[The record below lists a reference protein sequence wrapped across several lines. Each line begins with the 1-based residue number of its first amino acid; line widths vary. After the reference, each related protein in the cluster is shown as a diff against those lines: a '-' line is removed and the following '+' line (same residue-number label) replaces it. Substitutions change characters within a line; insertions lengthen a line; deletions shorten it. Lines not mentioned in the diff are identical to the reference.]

1 MTSNEIMLKALKN
14 DKVIPSFSISYLPMI
29 EPILR
34 ACRDANSLG
43 QIAVARADWVW
54 FGVGSVKAVYD
65 EYGRYDVPPFVT
77 LHLDHI
83 PVAEEGAIID
93 YESIIGEAI
102 SLGFGSVMI
111 DGSMLPLE
119 ENIAVTRK
127 VVQMAHPSDVAVEGE
142 LGAVVG
148 YGGIPMSYEE
158 LFATRLGFT
167 NVEQAHRMVAETH
180 VDWLSV
186 AVGNVH
192 GALTDGM
199 RGLQKVAARLDT
211 DYRKRIFDIVH
222 VPLVL
227 HGGTG
232 IPKSYIAA
240 AVKNGIAKINIATAV
255 RQPYETNCEK
265 SVEAAQEAVYDAAYR
280 MLTEELDMRDS
291 ANAINLDYDRHL
303 A

>member
-1 MTSNEIMLKALKN
+1 MTSNELMWNALRN
-14 DKVIPSFSISYLPMI
+14 GKVIPSFCISYLPMM
-29 EPILR
+29 EPIVR

-43 QIAVARADWVW
+43 QIAVARADWIR
-54 FGVGSVKAVYD
+54 FGADSVKAVHE
-65 EYGRYDVPPFVT
+65 EYQRHEVPWFVT

-83 PVAEEGAIID
+83 PVVEDGVPID

-119 ENIAVTRK
+119 ENIDVIRK
-127 VVQMAHPSDVAVEGE
+127 IVEMAHPSGVTVEGE
-142 LGAVVG
+142 LGAVIG

-167 NVEQAHRMVAETH
+167 DLEQTHQLVAETS

-192 GALTDGM
+192 GALTDDK
-199 RGLQKVAARLDT
+199 RSLQKITARLDI
-211 DYRKRIFDIVH
+211 DHLKRIFDAVH
-222 VPLVL
+222 IPLVL

-232 IPKSYIAA
+232 IPKSYLGE
-240 AVKNGIAKINIATAV
+240 AVRNGIAKINIATAV
-255 RQPYETNCEK
+255 RQPYEANCRK
-265 SVEAAQEAVYDAAYR
+265 SIEAAQEAVYDAAYR
-280 MLTEELDMRDS
+280 VLTEELGMRDS
-291 ANAINLDYDRHL
+291 VDAVNPDH
-303 A
+303 